1 MFDRQFRESLRQL
14 DIRCAQRARWLGVRE
29 KEKEERDAEEIR
41 RRAQEASVNTVSLFL
56 RLPVP
61 VKMVVMN

>member
-29 KEKEERDAEEIR
+29 KEKEVRDAEEIR
-41 RRAQEASVNTVSLFL
+41 RRAQEEARRIRRERDGFNCW
-56 RLPVP
+56 
-61 VKMVVMN
+61 

>member
-29 KEKEERDAEEIR
+29 KEKEVQNAEEIR
-41 RRAQEASVNTVSLFL
+41 RRVQEEARRIRREREDFNC
-56 RLPVP
+56 R
-61 VKMVVMN
+61 

>member
-29 KEKEERDAEEIR
+29 KEKEAQDAEEIR
-41 RRAQEASVNTVSLFL
+41 RRVQEEARRIRREREDFNC
-56 RLPVP
+56 R
-61 VKMVVMN
+61 

>member
-29 KEKEERDAEEIR
+29 KEKEMRDAEEIR
-41 RRAQEASVNTVSLFL
+41 RRAQEEARRIRRERDGFNC
-56 RLPVP
+56 R
-61 VKMVVMN
+61 

>member
-41 RRAQEASVNTVSLFL
+41 RRAQEEARRIRRERDGLNC
-56 RLPVP
+56 R
-61 VKMVVMN
+61 

>member
-29 KEKEERDAEEIR
+29 KEKDTQAAEEIC
-41 RRAQEASVNTVSLFL
+41 RRAQEEARRIRRERDGFNC
-56 RLPVP
+56 R
-61 VKMVVMN
+61 

>member
-14 DIRCAQRARWLGVRE
+14 DIRCAQRARWLGVCE

-41 RRAQEASVNTVSLFL
+41 RRAQEEARRIRRERDGLNC
-56 RLPVP
+56 R
-61 VKMVVMN
+61 

>member
-29 KEKEERDAEEIR
+29 KEKEERDTEEIR
-41 RRAQEASVNTVSLFL
+41 RRAQEEAHRIRRERDGFNC
-56 RLPVP
+56 R
-61 VKMVVMN
+61 

>member
-29 KEKEERDAEEIR
+29 KEKGVRDAEEIR
-41 RRAQEASVNTVSLFL
+41 RRAQEEARCIRRERDGFNC
-56 RLPVP
+56 R
-61 VKMVVMN
+61 